1 MIRSQP
7 SAVRSGMATSY
18 RFILLFAV
26 LLEAAFL
33 SLHRLENFKLQA
45 VEFITTYL
53 LASLLYLVCCF
64 LITNS
69 GADGTLPR
77 RWMSLIWGAGILFR
91 LTVFPLDPMLS
102 EDLNRYRWQGKLQA
116 AGGNPY
122 TEVPQD
128 PRWESLRDATYP
140 SVNRKD
146 LPSVYG
152 PVLERF
158 YAAYYRLV
166 SALQPDV
173 RSQVWWFKAP
183 FALFEIAVAMA
194 LGGLL
199 TAMGLPSQWLLIY
212 LWSPLTIV
220 EFWAQGH
227 NDAVAVLFMVLALTA
242 ALKQRWVWGWTWL
255 TLAALTKFWPAI
267 LFPFFLVQRDGGH
280 LRFRHRAALVFIP
293 IALAVSWPYLD
304 GISKVEEILAGF
316 VGGWRNNDSLYS
328 LIYWAVGEDF
338 NAGTTWVKRLLA
350 GGLVLLWANHLW
362 GRSPWRKLG
371 WTSPGVA
378 DYSEAETRA
387 AKTQAADARAEN
399 MRVEVVQ
406 AANIRA
412 PNLHEHV
419 ETALPAREPKFAQ
432 AGSLSLIRSSK
443 WAVLLLLFLAA
454 NCFPW
459 YLSWLLPFLVIFPN
473 AALLLWTALVSLSYH
488 ILIRYELLGVWQ
500 ETDEFRLMEY
510 VPVYTMLIGSALW
523 RLAMSAR
530 ARRVLSGGTAEP

>member
-1 MIRSQP
+1 
-7 SAVRSGMATSY
+7 MAATRY
-18 RFILLFAV
+18 RLLLPLAV

-53 LASLLYLVCCF
+53 LVSLLYLVCCF

-69 GADGTLPR
+69 GGDGALPR
-77 RWMSLIWGAGILFR
+77 RWMGWIWGAGILFR

-158 YAAYYRLV
+158 YAVCYRLV
-166 SALQPDV
+166 SVLQPDE
-173 RSQVWWFKAP
+173 RRQVWWFKAP
-183 FALFEIAVAMA
+183 FALFELAVAMA

-199 TAMGLPSQWLLIY
+199 AAMGLPRQWLLIY

-227 NDAVAVLFMVLALTA
+227 NDTLAVLFMVLALTA
-242 ALKQRWVWGWTWL
+242 ALKQRWVWGWSWL
-255 TLAALTKFWPAI
+255 TLAALTKFWPLI
-267 LFPFFLVQRDGGH
+267 LFPFFLVQREGGRW
-280 LRFRHRAALVFIP
+280 RFRHRTSLVAIP

-304 GISKVEEILAGF
+304 GISNVAEILAGF
-316 VGGWRNNDSLYS
+316 VGGWRNNDSFYA
-328 LIYWAVGEDF
+328 LIHWAVDEDF
-338 NAGTTWVKRLLA
+338 DAGTMWVKRLLA
-350 GGLVLLWANHLW
+350 GGLVLLWVNHLW
-362 GRSPWRKLG
+362 GRGLRRKWG
-371 WTSPGVA
+371 WPAPGAV
-378 DYSEAETRA
+378 D
-387 AKTQAADARAEN
+387 TQAA
-399 MRVEVVQ
+399 
-406 AANIRA
+406 
-412 PNLHEHV
+412 NLNS
-419 ETALPAREPKFAQ
+419 A
-432 AGSLSLIRSSK
+432 SLEEDQWSLVRSAK
-443 WAVLLLLFLAA
+443 WAVVLLLFLAA

-459 YLSWLLPFLVIFPN
+459 YLSWLLPFLVIFPD
-473 AALLLWTALVSLSYH
+473 AALLLWTALVGLSYH
-488 ILIRYELLGVWQ
+488 ILIRYELLGIWQ
-500 ETDEFRLMEY
+500 EYDEFRLMEY
-510 VPVYTMLIGSALW
+510 VPVYAMLIGGALW
-523 RLAMSAR
+523 RLAKSWR
-530 ARRVLSGGTAEP
+530 LSRRGAGGER

>member
-1 MIRSQP
+1 
-7 SAVRSGMATSY
+7 MATA
-18 RFILLFAV
+18 RCRLLLPLAF

-33 SLHRLENFKLQA
+33 SLHRLENFKLQV

-53 LASLLYLVCCF
+53 LVSLLYLVCCF

-69 GADGTLPR
+69 GGDGALPR
-77 RWMSLIWGAGILFR
+77 RWMGWIWGAGILFR
-91 LTVFPLDPMLS
+91 LTLFPLDPMLS

-128 PRWESLRDATYP
+128 LRWESLRDATYP

-158 YAAYYRLV
+158 YAAYYRLTA
-166 SALQPDV
+166 ALQRDE
-173 RSQVWWFKAP
+173 RRQAWWFKAP
-183 FALFEIAVAMA
+183 FALFELAVAMA

-199 TAMGLPSQWLLIY
+199 AAMGLPRQWLLIY

-227 NDAVAVLFMVLALTA
+227 NDTLAVLFLVLALTA
-242 ALKQRWVWGWTWL
+242 AVNQRWVWGWSWL
-255 TLAALTKFWPAI
+255 TLAALTKFWPLI
-267 LFPFFLVQRDGGH
+267 LFPFFLVQREKGRWRVH
-280 LRFRHRAALVFIP
+280 YRAALVAVP
-293 IALAVSWPYLD
+293 IALAVSWPYLG
-304 GISKVEEILAGF
+304 GISNVGELLEGF
-316 VGGWRNNDSLYS
+316 AGGWRNNDSFYA
-328 LIYWAVGEDF
+328 LIHWAVDGDF
-338 NAGTTWVKRLLA
+338 NAGTMWVKRLLA

-362 GRSPWRKLG
+362 GRSLWGKWR
-371 WTSPGVA
+371 WTSPGAV
-378 DYSEAETRA
+378 DTRA
-387 AKTQAADARAEN
+387 AN
-399 MRVEVVQ
+399 F
-406 AANIRA
+406 N
-412 PNLHEHV
+412 
-419 ETALPAREPKFAQ
+419 PAGLEQ
-432 AGSLSLIRSSK
+432 SQWSLVRSAK

-459 YLSWLLPFLVIFPN
+459 YLSWLLPFLVIFPD

-500 ETDEFRLMEY
+500 EYDEIRLLEY
-510 VPVYTMLIGSALW
+510 VPVYAMLIGGVLW
-523 RLAMSAR
+523 RLAMSSRVGKPRR
-530 ARRVLSGGTAEP
+530 AE

>member
-7 SAVRSGMATSY
+7 SATHSGMATTRY
-18 RFILLFAV
+18 RLLLPLAV

-53 LASLLYLVCCF
+53 LVSLLYLVCCF

-69 GADGTLPR
+69 GGDGALPR
-77 RWMSLIWGAGILFR
+77 RWMGWIWGAGILFR

-158 YAAYYRLV
+158 YAACYRLA
-166 SALQPDV
+166 SALQPDE
-173 RSQVWWFKAP
+173 RKQVWWFKAP
-183 FALFEIAVAMA
+183 FALFELAVAMA
-194 LGGLL
+194 LAGLL
-199 TAMGLPSQWLLIY
+199 AAMGLPRQWLLIY

-227 NDAVAVLFMVLALTA
+227 NDTLAVLFMVLALTA
-242 ALKQRWVWGWTWL
+242 ALKQRWVWGWSWL
-255 TLAALTKFWPAI
+255 SLAALTKFWPVI
-267 LFPFFLVQRDGGH
+267 LFPFFLVQREAGRW
-280 LRFRHRAALVFIP
+280 RFRCQASLVAVP

-304 GISKVEEILAGF
+304 GISNVGEILAGF
-316 VGGWRNNDSLYS
+316 VGGWRNNDSLYA
-328 LIYWAVGEDF
+328 LIHWAVDEDF
-338 NAGTTWVKRLLA
+338 DAGTMWVKRLLA

-362 GRSPWRKLG
+362 GRSLWGKWG
-371 WTSPGVA
+371 WTGPG
-378 DYSEAETRA
+378 A
-387 AKTQAADARAEN
+387 AGTQAANFNSPGLEEN
-399 MRVEVVQ
+399 Q
-406 AANIRA
+406 W
-412 PNLHEHV
+412 
-419 ETALPAREPKFAQ
+419 
-432 AGSLSLIRSSK
+432 SLVRSAK
-443 WAVLLLLFLAA
+443 WAVVLLLFLAA

-459 YLSWLLPFLVIFPN
+459 YLSWLLPFLVIFPD

-500 ETDEFRLMEY
+500 EYDEIRLMEY
-510 VPVYTMLIGSALW
+510 VPVYAMLIGAALW
-523 RLAMSAR
+523 RLAMSLR
-530 ARRVLSGGTAEP
+530 LSRRGGGREH